1 MSGNVVQFT
10 GETELDSSPER
21 VLEIAGRAKLKWVIV
36 IGLCEDD
43 SEFFAPSM
51 ASGPSCLWALE
62 RAKKRL
68 LEVIDDCS

>member
-1 MSGNVVQFT
+1 MGDVIQLWNT
-10 GETELDSSPER
+10 ETTDTSPED
-21 VLEIAGRAKLKWVIV
+21 VLEMAKAANLKLVVV

-68 LEVIDDCS
+68 LEMIDD